1 MRVETREPS
10 GSDVRASIDSDLT
23 AGEVRHTDTELR
35 VGAPAPLDADG
46 LRTAAAPA
54 ARALRREGGTIAWRA
69 DNAEQVR
76 AIVELA
82 QRFAA

>member
-1 MRVETREPS
+1 MRVETRAPS
-10 GSDVRASIDSDLT
+10 GSDVRASIDSDLS
-23 AGEVRHTDTELR
+23 AGEVRRTDTELR

-46 LRTAAAPA
+46 LRTAAA
-54 ARALRREGGTIAWRA
+54 TIAWRA
-69 DNAEQVR
+69 ENAEQVR